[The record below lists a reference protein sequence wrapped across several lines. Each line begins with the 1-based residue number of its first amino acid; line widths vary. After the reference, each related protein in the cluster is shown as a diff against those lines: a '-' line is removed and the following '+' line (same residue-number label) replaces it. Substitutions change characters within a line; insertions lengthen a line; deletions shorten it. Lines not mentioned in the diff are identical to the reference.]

1 MEEKKLGLKSVISVS
16 VGLVIATSCL
26 VSLGQGAGTIG
37 VTFIFAMVIKS
48 NWFMYQCRDGAYP
61 SLQPDIFI
69 LRCFAGVSLLSS
81 TSYRVV

>member
-37 VTFIFAMVIKS
+37 VIFIAAMVMALP
-48 NWFMYQCRDGAYP
+48 F
-61 SLQPDIFI
+61 
-69 LRCFAGVSLLSS
+69 
-81 TSYRVV
+81 

>member
-48 NWFMYQCRDGAYP
+48 NWFMYQCRDGACP
-61 SLQPDIFI
+61 
-69 LRCFAGVSLLSS
+69 VSTTGIKRNRPTL
-81 TSYRVV
+81 TSISIQNDFLDK